1 MARVNSTNKEPN
13 NNFNVANGTGANVR
27 AGINNIFTALRTI
40 NSDSGD
46 PSGLGNVVQFQP
58 HINST
63 TNLLKICTA
72 VDSNGVGTFTTIGNI
87 TQTNLGLV
95 NAATPTMTG
104 DVTMSST
111 GFLRVPLGTDAQ
123 QPGQSGQPAAAIGQL
138 RYNSTQNR
146 FEGYKNTGWGEIG
159 GGAGATGGGTDQVF
173 VETGQNVT
181 EDYTLSAGKNAM
193 TVSPT
198 IANNKTI
205 TVPNNAT
212 LVIL

>member
-1 MARVNSTNKEPN
+1 MARVNSTTKETG
-13 NNFNVANGTGANVR
+13 NNFNVANGTGAAVR
-27 AGINNIFTALRTI
+27 AGINDIFSALRTI
-40 NSDSGD
+40 NSASGD
-46 PSGLGNVVQFQP
+46 PSGTGNVVQFQP
-58 HINST
+58 HIDSS

-72 VDSNGVGTFTTIGNI
+72 VSSGTGTFTTIGNI
-87 TQTNLGLV
+87 TQANLGLV

-173 VETGQNVT
+173 VETGQTVT
-181 EDYTLSAGKNAM
+181 EDYQLSAGKNAM

-198 IANNKTI
+198 INANKTI
-205 TVPNNAT
+205 TVPSGAT